1 MAKRNSF
8 VDRLAREREADI
20 AVNRRLAR
28 TYMLDMVTIALGRMG
43 FRETRFRKFDEALT
57 AACEDY
63 GKLILDDSKCE
74 KDIWYSK
81 DNRTFRYEVLW
92 NSGVAY
98 AFPDQIVLGTV

>member
-43 FRETRFRKFDEALT
+43 FREARFKKFDEALA

-63 GKLILDDSKCE
+63 GKLILDDSAGDKE
-74 KDIWYSK
+74 MWYSK
-81 DNRTFRYEVLW
+81 AKLDEELKRYVGSLFVPYEERYH
-92 NSGVAY
+92 AK
-98 AFPDQIVLGTV
+98 

>member
-43 FRETRFRKFDEALT
+43 FRETRFRKFDETLT
-57 AACEDY
+57 AVCEDY
-63 GKLILDDSKCE
+63 GKLILDDSMAD

-81 DNRTFRYEVLW
+81 DKLDEELKRYVGSMFVPYEDR
-92 NSGVAY
+92 Y
-98 AFPDQIVLGTV
+98 KIK

>member
-43 FRETRFRKFDEALT
+43 FREARFKKFDEALT
-57 AACEDY
+57 SACEDY
-63 GKLILDDSKCE
+63 GKLILDDSKVD

-81 DNRTFRYEVLW
+81 DKLDEELKCYVGGMFVPYGERYK
-92 NSGVAY
+92 
-98 AFPDQIVLGTV
+98 IK

>member
-8 VDRLAREREADI
+8 VDRLARERDADI
-20 AVNRRLAR
+20 AMNRRLAR

-43 FRETRFRKFDEALT
+43 WRETRFRKFDEALT

-63 GKLILDDSKCE
+63 GKLILDDSKTD

-81 DNRTFRYEVLW
+81 DKLDEELKRYVGSLYVPYDERYKVK
-92 NSGVAY
+92 
-98 AFPDQIVLGTV
+98 

>member
-43 FRETRFRKFDEALT
+43 FREARFKKVDETLT
-57 AACEDY
+57 AVCEDY
-63 GKLILDDSKCE
+63 GKLILVDSKDDV
-74 KDIWYSK
+74 DIWYSK
-81 DNRTFRYEVLW
+81 DKLDEELKRYVGSLFVPYDERYHVK
-92 NSGVAY
+92 
-98 AFPDQIVLGTV
+98 

>member
-8 VDRLAREREADI
+8 LDRLARDREVDI
-20 AVNRRLAR
+20 AIARRQSR

-43 FRETRFRKFDEALT
+43 FREARFRKFDEALS

-63 GKLILDDSKCE
+63 GKLILEDSKSD

-81 DNRTFRYEVLW
+81 DKLDEELKRYVGGMFAPWDERYKL
-92 NSGVAY
+92 
-98 AFPDQIVLGTV
+98 

>member
-43 FRETRFRKFDEALT
+43 FREARFKKFDDALT

-63 GKLILDDSKCE
+63 GKLILADSKDDV
-74 KDIWYSK
+74 DIWYSK
-81 DNRTFRYEVLW
+81 DKLDEELKRYVGGMFVPYDERYKVK
-92 NSGVAY
+92 
-98 AFPDQIVLGTV
+98 

>member
-43 FRETRFRKFDEALT
+43 FREARLKKFDETLSAV
-57 AACEDY
+57 CEDY
-63 GKLILDDSKCE
+63 GKLILDDSKDDV
-74 KDIWYSK
+74 DIWYSK
-81 DNRTFRYEVLW
+81 DKLDEEIKRYVGSMFVPYDER
-92 NSGVAY
+92 Y
-98 AFPDQIVLGTV
+98 KIK

>member
-8 VDRLAREREADI
+8 VDRLARERNADI

-28 TYMLDMVTIALGRMG
+28 TYMLDMVTIALGRLG
-43 FRETRFRKFDEALT
+43 WRESRFKKFDEALT

-63 GKLILDDSKCE
+63 GKLILDDSKDD

-81 DNRTFRYEVLW
+81 DKLDEELKRYVGGLFVPYDERYHVK
-92 NSGVAY
+92 
-98 AFPDQIVLGTV
+98 

>member
-43 FRETRFRKFDEALT
+43 FRETRFKKFDEVLSAV
-57 AACEDY
+57 CDDY
-63 GKLILDDSKCE
+63 GKLILDDSKTD

-81 DNRTFRYEVLW
+81 DKLDEELKRYVGSLFVPYDER
-92 NSGVAY
+92 Y
-98 AFPDQIVLGTV
+98 K

>member
-28 TYMLDMVTIALGRMG
+28 TYILDMVTIALGRMG
-43 FRETRFRKFDEALT
+43 FREARFKKFDDALT

-63 GKLILDDSKCE
+63 GKLILEDSKDDA
-74 KDIWYSK
+74 DIWYSK
-81 DNRTFRYEVLW
+81 DKLDEELKRYVGGMFVPYDER
-92 NSGVAY
+92 Y
-98 AFPDQIVLGTV
+98 KIK